1 MSTDFQMNY
10 HHNKDNLHVKMQGI
24 FDGNSAHELLNLFLR
39 EYRCGGRVFVDTAG
53 VSEVVPFGSK
63 VLQAR
68 LCQTPVPASQLFFKG
83 ENGFNMAPSGS
94 RVLIVPPLPAAPAR
108 RKADAAGNAR
118 TAHAT
123 ANTGM
128 SMGTEDAG
136 VAANTITII
145 NFFPSGAFS

>member
-53 VSEVVPFGSK
+53 VSEVLPFGSK

-83 ENGFNMAPSGS
+83 ENGFNMAPSVCLS
-94 RVLIVPPLPAAPAR
+94 CRPAR
-108 RKADAAGNAR
+108 RKAGAAENAR
-118 TAHAT
+118 TAHAM

-128 SMGTEDAG
+128 GTGTEDAH
-136 VAANTITII
+136 VAANTNTII

>member
-53 VSEVVPFGSK
+53 VSEVLPFGSK

-68 LCQTPVPASQLFFKG
+68 SCS
-83 ENGFNMAPSGS
+83 S
-94 RVLIVPPLPAAPAR
+94 RAKTDSTWRPPGAVCLSCRPAR
-108 RKADAAGNAR
+108 RKAGAAENAR
-118 TAHAT
+118 TAHAM

-128 SMGTEDAG
+128 GTGTGTEDAY

>member
-1 MSTDFQMNY
+1 M
-10 HHNKDNLHVKMQGI
+10 
-24 FDGNSAHELLNLFLR
+24 
-39 EYRCGGRVFVDTAG
+39 FVDTAG
-53 VSEVVPFGSK
+53 VSEVLPFGSK

-94 RVLIVPPLPAAPAR
+94 RVLIVPP
-108 RKADAAGNAR
+108 RKKKSGCCGNAR
-118 TAHAT
+118 TAHAM

-128 SMGTEDAG
+128 GTGTEHAH

>member
-53 VSEVVPFGSK
+53 VSEVLPFGSK

-94 RVLIVPPLPAAPAR
+94 RVLIVPQEEKRVLRKMRALHMPWRTRAWAR
-108 RKADAAGNAR
+108 RMRMSRR
-118 TAHAT
+118 TQSRSLT
-123 ANTGM
+123 
-128 SMGTEDAG
+128 
-136 VAANTITII
+136 
-145 NFFPSGAFS
+145 FFQVELFHE

>member
-53 VSEVVPFGSK
+53 VSEVLPFGSK

-94 RVLIVPPLPAAPAR
+94 RVLIVPP
-108 RKADAAGNAR
+108 RKKKSGCCGNAR

-123 ANTGM
+123 GDTGM
-128 SMGTEDAG
+128 SMGTEDAH

>member
-53 VSEVVPFGSK
+53 GS
-63 VLQAR
+63 
-68 LCQTPVPASQLFFKG
+68 CS
-83 ENGFNMAPSGS
+83 S
-94 RVLIVPPLPAAPAR
+94 RAKTDSTWRPPGAVCLSCRPAR
-108 RKADAAGNAR
+108 RKAGAAENAR

-128 SMGTEDAG
+128 GTGTEDAH

>member
-53 VSEVVPFGSK
+53 VSEVLPFGSK

-68 LCQTPVPASQLFFKG
+68 LCQTPA
-83 ENGFNMAPSGS
+83 GS
-94 RVLIVPPLPAAPAR
+94 RVLIVPP
-108 RKADAAGNAR
+108 RKKKSGCCGKC
-118 TAHAT
+118 AHCT
-123 ANTGM
+123 CHGEH
-128 SMGTEDAG
+128 GHG
-136 VAANTITII
+136 HGH
-145 NFFPSGAFS
+145 GACACRGEHNHDH

>member
-53 VSEVVPFGSK
+53 VSEVLPFGSK
-63 VLQAR
+63 VLQAGCAR
-68 LCQTPVPASQLFFKG
+68 RPFRRRSCS
-83 ENGFNMAPSGS
+83 S
-94 RVLIVPPLPAAPAR
+94 RAKTDSTWRPPGAVCLSCRPAR
-108 RKADAAGNAR
+108 RKAGAAENAR

-128 SMGTEDAG
+128 GTGTEDAH

>member
-53 VSEVVPFGSK
+53 VSEVLPFGSK
-63 VLQAR
+63 VLHAR

-94 RVLIVPPLPAAPAR
+94 RVLIVPP
-108 RKADAAGNAR
+108 RKKKSGCCGGC
-118 TAHAT
+118 AHCTCHGEHGHGHGHGGCACRGEH
-123 ANTGM
+123 NH
-128 SMGTEDAG
+128 DH
-136 VAANTITII
+136 
-145 NFFPSGAFS
+145 

>member
-53 VSEVVPFGSK
+53 VSEVLPFGSK

-68 LCQTPVPASQLFFKG
+68 VAAVLQGRKRIQHGALREPCAYRA
-83 ENGFNMAPSGS
+83 APQEEK
-94 RVLIVPPLPAAPAR
+94 RVLRKMRALHMPWRTRAWARAR
-108 RKADAAGNAR
+108 RMRMSRR
-118 TAHAT
+118 TQSRSLT
-123 ANTGM
+123 
-128 SMGTEDAG
+128 
-136 VAANTITII
+136 
-145 NFFPSGAFS
+145 FFQVELFHE

>member
-53 VSEVVPFGSK
+53 VSEVLPFGSK

-94 RVLIVPPLPAAPAR
+94 RVLIVRQHGGYCRIPR
-108 RKADAAGNAR
+108 RASAGCGACR
-118 TAHAT
+118 RC
-123 ANTGM
+123 TGRRRRFPGWPVRRPGCR
-128 SMGTEDAG
+128 SVRVLRMGDR
-136 VAANTITII
+136 
-145 NFFPSGAFS
+145 

>member
-53 VSEVVPFGSK
+53 VSEVLPFGSK

-94 RVLIVPPLPAAPAR
+94 RVLIVPPRKKKMPR
-108 RKADAAGNAR
+108 RTRAWAWRMRMSRR
-118 TAHAT
+118 TQSRSLT
-123 ANTGM
+123 
-128 SMGTEDAG
+128 
-136 VAANTITII
+136 
-145 NFFPSGAFS
+145 FFQVELFHE

>member
-53 VSEVVPFGSK
+53 VSEVLPFGSK

-68 LCQTPVPASQLFFKG
+68 LCQTDSTW
-83 ENGFNMAPSGS
+83 
-94 RVLIVPPLPAAPAR
+94 RPPGAVCLSCRPAR
-108 RKADAAGNAR
+108 RKAGAAENAR
-118 TAHAT
+118 TAHAM

-128 SMGTEDAG
+128 GTGTEDVH

>member
-53 VSEVVPFGSK
+53 VSEVLPFGSK

-68 LCQTPVPASQLFFKG
+68 LCQTPVPASQLYFKG

-94 RVLIVPPLPAAPAR
+94 RVLIVPP
-108 RKADAAGNAR
+108 RKKKSGCCGKC
-118 TAHAT
+118 AHCT
-123 ANTGM
+123 CHGEHGHGHGYGHGGCVCRGEHNH
-128 SMGTEDAG
+128 DH
-136 VAANTITII
+136 
-145 NFFPSGAFS
+145 

>member
-53 VSEVVPFGSK
+53 VSEVLPFGSK

-83 ENGFNMAPSGS
+83 ENGALREPCAYRAAPQEEK
-94 RVLIVPPLPAAPAR
+94 RVLRKMRALHMPWRTRAWARVRAR
-108 RKADAAGNAR
+108 RMRMSRR
-118 TAHAT
+118 TQSRSLT
-123 ANTGM
+123 
-128 SMGTEDAG
+128 
-136 VAANTITII
+136 
-145 NFFPSGAFS
+145 FFQVELFHE

>member
-53 VSEVVPFGSK
+53 VSEVLPFGSK
-63 VLQAR
+63 VLQAGCAR
-68 LCQTPVPASQLFFKG
+68 RPFRRRSCS
-83 ENGFNMAPSGS
+83 S
-94 RVLIVPPLPAAPAR
+94 RAKTDSTWRPPGAVCLSYRPAR
-108 RKADAAGNAR
+108 RKADAAENAR

-123 ANTGM
+123 GDTGM
-128 SMGTEDAG
+128 CMGTEDAH

>member
-53 VSEVVPFGSK
+53 VSEVLPFGSK

-94 RVLIVPPLPAAPAR
+94 RVLIVPPRKKKSGAAE
-108 RKADAAGNAR
+108 NAR
-118 TAHAT
+118 TAHAM

-128 SMGTEDAG
+128 GTGTEDAH

>member
-53 VSEVVPFGSK
+53 VSEVLPFGSK

-68 LCQTPVPASQLFFKG
+68 LCQTPVPASQLFFK
-83 ENGFNMAPSGS
+83 A
-94 RVLIVPPLPAAPAR
+94 
-108 RKADAAGNAR
+108 K
-118 TAHAT
+118 
-123 ANTGM
+123 TG
-128 SMGTEDAG
+128 MGTEDAH

>member
-53 VSEVVPFGSK
+53 VSEVLPFGSK

-94 RVLIVPPLPAAPAR
+94 RVLIVPPRALHMPRRTRAWARAR
-108 RKADAAGNAR
+108 RMRMSRR
-118 TAHAT
+118 TQSRSLT
-123 ANTGM
+123 
-128 SMGTEDAG
+128 
-136 VAANTITII
+136 
-145 NFFPSGAFS
+145 FFQVELFHE

>member
-53 VSEVVPFGSK
+53 VSEVLPFGSK

-83 ENGFNMAPSGS
+83 ENGFALREPCAYRAAPQEEK
-94 RVLIVPPLPAAPAR
+94 RVLRKMRALHMPR
-108 RKADAAGNAR
+108 RTRAWAWRMRMSRR
-118 TAHAT
+118 TQSRSLT
-123 ANTGM
+123 
-128 SMGTEDAG
+128 
-136 VAANTITII
+136 
-145 NFFPSGAFS
+145 FFQVELFHE

>member
-53 VSEVVPFGSK
+53 VSEVLPFGSK

-94 RVLIVPPLPAAPAR
+94 RVLIVPPRKKKSGCCGKCAHCTWYPGSPWSRHFLPAGSGRQPGGCIYRFAAAR
-108 RKADAAGNAR
+108 FRRRN
-118 TAHAT
+118 
-123 ANTGM
+123 
-128 SMGTEDAG
+128 
-136 VAANTITII
+136 
-145 NFFPSGAFS
+145 

>member
-1 MSTDFQMNY
+1 MRR
-10 HHNKDNLHVKMQGI
+10 QGV
-24 FDGNSAHELLNLFLR
+24 R
-39 EYRCGGRVFVDTAG
+39 RYGGGKRSVAVRQQGVAG
-53 VSEVVPFGSK
+53 
-63 VLQAR
+63 R

-94 RVLIVPPLPAAPAR
+94 RVLIVPP
-108 RKADAAGNAR
+108 RKKKSGCAENAR
-118 TAHAT
+118 TAHAM

-128 SMGTEDAG
+128 GTGTEDAH